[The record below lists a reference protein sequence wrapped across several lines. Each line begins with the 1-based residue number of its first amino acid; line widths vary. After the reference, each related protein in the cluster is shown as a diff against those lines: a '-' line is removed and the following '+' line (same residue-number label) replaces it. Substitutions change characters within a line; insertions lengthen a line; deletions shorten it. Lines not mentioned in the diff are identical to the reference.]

1 MSDKPGLFSR
11 LKNSIS
17 STLSDAVDSV
27 SDPGQEIALMLDDL
41 AEGIKQ
47 SEKDLKEALVGKKM
61 LERKIE
67 EMQVKERDWQGRA
80 EQALK
85 LGDEELAR
93 AALKK
98 KGDYTLQLRE
108 NGSAVNEQQHIV
120 DTMGGQIKEAKAK
133 LKSLNLRRGS
143 LMAQARAAK
152 KGVSSGTIGDG
163 GSIARLDAIEN
174 RIAEMEALN
183 EVNRELGGDAV
194 EEAELDAK
202 LANLAGESELDDEL
216 AALKA
221 KMGGGPQGQLAAGGD
236 DADDA

>member
-1 MSDKPGLFSR
+1 MSKKPGLFSR

-17 STLSDAVDSV
+17 GALTDAVDAV

-41 AEGIKQ
+41 AEGIAQ
-47 SEKDLKEALVGKKM
+47 SEKDLKQALVDKKM
-61 LERKIE
+61 LERKIA
-67 EMQVKERDWQGRA
+67 EMAEKEKDWQGRA

-98 KGDYTLQLRE
+98 KGDYTVQRTE
-108 NGSAVNEQQHIV
+108 SEGAVNEQAHIV
-120 DTMGGQIKEAKAK
+120 DTMGKQIKESKAK

-152 KGVSSGTIGDG
+152 KGVPSGTIGG
-163 GSIARLDAIEN
+163 GESLSRLNAIED

-183 EVNRELGGDAV
+183 EVNREIGGDAV

-202 LANLAGESELDDEL
+202 LAGLAGESELDDEL

-221 KMGGGPQGQLAAGGD
+221 KMGGQNQLPAASD
-236 DADDA
+236 ED

>member
-1 MSDKPGLFSR
+1 MSKKPGLFSR

-17 STLSDAVDSV
+17 GALNDAVDAV

-47 SEKDLKEALVGKKM
+47 SESDLKQAMVDRKM

-67 EMQVKERDWQGRA
+67 ENKEKETDWQKRA

-98 KGDYTLQLRE
+98 KADFSTQRKE
-108 NGSAVNEQQHIV
+108 NEIAVNEQRQIV
-120 DTMGGQIKEAKAK
+120 DTMAKQIKESKAK

-152 KGVSSGTIGDG
+152 KGVAPGTISDG
-163 GSIARLDAIEN
+163 GAVQKLDAIEN
-174 RIAEMEALN
+174 RIAELEAFN
-183 EVNRELGGDAV
+183 EVAREIGGDQV
-194 EEAELDAK
+194 EEMELDQR
-202 LANLAGESELDDEL
+202 LADLEGESELDDEL
-216 AALKA
+216 EALKA
-221 KMGGGPQGQLAAGGD
+221 KMGQSQKQLTEAKDAKD
-236 DADDA
+236 D